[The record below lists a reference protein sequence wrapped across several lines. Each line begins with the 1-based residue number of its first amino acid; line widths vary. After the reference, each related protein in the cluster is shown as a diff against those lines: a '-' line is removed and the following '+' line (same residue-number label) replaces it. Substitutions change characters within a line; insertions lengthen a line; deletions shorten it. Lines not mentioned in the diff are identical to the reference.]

1 MTVISIKKRTG
12 GRSARVRQDV
22 LTQALFEL
30 VEQGYVGFS
39 IGQIAQRA
47 NVHETTI
54 YRRWPTRE
62 ALMID
67 AIKEFAHSQLNVIN
81 SGSLVDDLQHYLHAI
96 AQLLQTQIGKSLMM
110 LAFDP
115 NLKHINL
122 ALWQERQKIAEQ
134 IFQSAIG
141 RNEWPEHYDQ
151 DLVFSEIFGPLFTHT
166 CLLQQPI
173 NDMIIQARVDFI
185 IRNVD
190 FFKLK
195 PPYSVPK
202 SDHFSQI

>member
-1 MTVISIKKRTG
+1 MAELSIKKRTG

-22 LTQALFEL
+22 LTHALFEL
-30 VEQGYVGFS
+30 VEQGYIGFS

-67 AIKEFAHSQLNVIN
+67 AIKEFAHSQLSVIN
-81 SGSLVDDLQHYLHAI
+81 SGNLIADLQHYLHAI
-96 AQLLQTQIGKSLMM
+96 AQLLQTQIGKTLMM

-115 NLKHINL
+115 NLKQMNL
-122 ALWQERQKIAEQ
+122 ALWQERQKVGQ
-134 IFQSAIG
+134 HIFQSAIK
-141 RNEWPEHYDQ
+141 RDEWPQFYDQ
-151 DLVFSEIFGPLFTHT
+151 DLVFSEIFGPLFTHI

-173 NDMIIQARVDFI
+173 NDTMIQARVHFI
-185 IRNVD
+185 ISNVD
-190 FFKLK
+190 FFKRDSL
-195 PPYSVPK
+195 
-202 SDHFSQI
+202 